1 MTDEQF
7 AFGQNIE
14 SDVSGDEEK
23 FGFEEDDNS
32 FNFEK
37 HNPDKDDTF
46 PGLKAN
52 IKKAGQNNLKEEKS
66 AKSKPIDEFEDILD
80 YD

>member
-14 SDVSGDEEK
+14 SDVSVDDEK

-37 HNPDKDDTF
+37 HNPDKDDAF

-66 AKSKPIDEFEDILD
+66 AK
-80 YD
+80 